1 MVLDIYFKIGFL
13 IVCIVSFTS
22 TTSLFPLSKNANAN
36 VVFAQDSNSS
46 VKVENRAISP
56 ENLLCDDG
64 NHPDTEGIC
73 VDGSHPLVIRAN
85 PLPSTEEFLNETNP
99 ATTNIVSLCADH
111 TIANSTTGKCQ
122 DSSLPLQL
130 SIEDLTCTNGNHPVP
145 NGTCTDGSLVMLL
158 NKTKT
163 AESRK

>member
-1 MVLDIYFKIGFL
+1 VLDIDFKIAF
-13 IVCIVSFTS
+13 VIVSIVLFIS

-36 VVFAQDSNSS
+36 VVFDQGSNSS

-64 NHPDTEGIC
+64 NHPDAEGIC

-85 PLPSTEEFLNETNP
+85 PLPTTEEFVNETNP
-99 ATTNIVSLCADH
+99 ATTNIVSLCADR
-111 TIANSTTGKCQ
+111 TIANSTTGKCH

-145 NGTCTDGSLVMLL
+145 NGTCPDGSQAMLL

-163 AESRK
+163 AVSRK